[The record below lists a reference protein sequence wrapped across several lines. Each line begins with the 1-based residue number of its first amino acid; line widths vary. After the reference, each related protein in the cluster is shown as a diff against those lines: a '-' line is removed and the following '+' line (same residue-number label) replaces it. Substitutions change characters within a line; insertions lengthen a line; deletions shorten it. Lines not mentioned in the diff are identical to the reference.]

1 MVYTPLLKVGAPR
14 AALAAHPR
22 LADQPEQQPAR
33 KEHANCI
40 RGMMTDDAR
49 KILPEDLRHRMDN
62 RKIRDPRAL

>member
-1 MVYTPLLKVGAPR
+1 
-14 AALAAHPR
+14 LAAHPR

-33 KEHANCI
+33 KERANCI